1 MGNYPSVLAYQM
13 DEWMD
18 AWASS
23 KPTPRVS
30 PRYGWVPD
38 VPDRRD
44 IIVSHYP
51 TDSDDDQSIPTS
63 TEFNNTVDILRV
75 DLRKDMP
82 AVYDDAGLGCS
93 TVSALA
99 ALLEFHELRQRPDTH
114 YIPSRL
120 VWYYLARELR
130 GTVPADAGVSF
141 RDAFKALND
150 EGVCDEQEW
159 PFVANLLTVAPSWS
173 TYESTPRSRGV
184 VYKRVPQTLEALKHC
199 LANRRPVA
207 CGLSVYVS
215 FERGLTRRTGQIALP
230 ACAADLVEVNPDGA
244 KDESVAAVDD
254 DIHMGGHALVLV
266 GYDDTDQCFLVRNS
280 WGTGWGANGYGH
292 IPFSYVLNPML
303 ARDFWVIDS
312 DREPTARPA
321 AAESTVNDK
330 HTEVDADKTTMED
343 ASGRECLQSAHD
355 SKRAVSDDLPPLF
368 RELLDRVRR

>member
-13 DEWMD
+13 NEWMD
-18 AWASS
+18 AWATS
-23 KPTPRVS
+23 KPSPRVA
-30 PRYGWVPD
+30 PRYGWIPD

-44 IIVSHYP
+44 VIVSHYP
-51 TDSDDDQSIPTS
+51 TDSDDDQASETS
-63 TEFNNTVDILRV
+63 TEVNNTVDILRV

-114 YIPSRL
+114 YVPSRL
-120 VWYYLARELR
+120 VWYYLARERR

-141 RDAFKALND
+141 RDALKALND

-159 PFVANLLTVAPSWS
+159 PFDANLLTVAPTWS

-230 ACAADLVEVNPDGA
+230 ACAADLVEVDPDGA
-244 KDESVAAVDD
+244 KGESVTAVDD
-254 DIHMGGHALVLV
+254 DVHMGGHALVLV

-280 WGTGWGANGYGH
+280 WGPGWGANGYGH
-292 IPFSYVLNPML
+292 IPFDYVLNPML

-312 DREPTARPA
+312 DREPTARQATA
-321 AAESTVNDK
+321 ASAVDE
-330 HTEVDADKTTMED
+330 EDADGTTTQD
-343 ASGRECLQSAHD
+343 ASAREC
-355 SKRAVSDDLPPLF
+355 SDELPPLF
-368 RELLDRVRR
+368 RELLDRVRN